1 MLAWNVRFSLSLFT
15 ELPLSKPEQ
24 FIEVASPFLSYRV
37 ESSAGRI
44 PELCVNRNDLILR
57 NYTSWV
63 FSLLLLFGSFD
74 CTVLINKATT
84 NLHSDLSVEEGKQVN
99 SFLLGV
105 IKVHYHD
112 HIKLFP
118 HLLIVPPLFPPFLRT
133 QGNDSQVAVGILTI
147 WPFSLFHFC
156 AARPMCYKDLYCC
169 TRLPTQSKKS

>member
-1 MLAWNVRFSLSLFT
+1 MQQKACKKAVLAWNVRFSLSLFT

-74 CTVLINKATT
+74 CIVLINKTTT

-105 IKVHYHD
+105 IKVHHHD

-118 HLLIVPPLFPPFLRT
+118 HLYIVPPLFPPFLRT
-133 QGNDSQVAVGILTI
+133 QGNDSGSSWNFNYMAIFFI
-147 WPFSLFHFC
+147 SL
-156 AARPMCYKDLYCC
+156 LCC
-169 TRLPTQSKKS
+169 EANVL